1 MRDQLKQL
9 EELQTH
15 DAKIQELEQSLKAI
29 PAKLAAT
36 EVDLARVEALLA
48 AEGGSL
54 KETERYY
61 SEQKGLVTDDEVQV
75 AGAKHKLTQAKNS
88 KEYMA
93 AQREIEQRRESM
105 ASREVEIGKLVEA
118 VEAKK
123 KLLGDRATD
132 VQALRESI
140 AKDGETARARMAE
153 IEAKIAEL
161 RVERD
166 KLAKV
171 VKPDVLKRYGA
182 IRMRRGLA
190 VVAVKDGT
198 CQGCNMNIPPQLYII
213 LQRGVTI
220 ETCPSCS
227 RIIYWEE
234 IMKDPAA
241 PAEGTGTGEPPA
253 ASCLVR
259 PVTIVRVK
267 MAGNDPMGRS
277 SIRVG
282 GAEMDREPDWTWW

>member
-1 MRDQLKQL
+1 LRDQLRQL

-36 EVDLARVEALLA
+36 EADLARVEAILA
-48 AEGGSL
+48 SEGNSL
-54 KETERYY
+54 KETEKYY

-93 AQREIEQRRESM
+93 AQREIEQRRESL

-123 KLLGDRATD
+123 KVLADRATD
-132 VQALRESI
+132 VQGLKDSL
-140 AKDGETARARMAE
+140 AKDGEAAKARMAE

-166 KLAKV
+166 KLATA

-190 VVAVKDGT
+190 VVSVKNGT
-198 CQGCNMNIPPQLYII
+198 CQGCNMNIPPQLYNV
-213 LQRGVTI
+213 LQRGVSI

-227 RIIYWEE
+227 RIIYWED
-234 IMKDPAA
+234 IMKDA
-241 PAEGTGTGEPPA
+241 PVDGSGTGGPPPA
-253 ASCLVR
+253 SA
-259 PVTIVRVK
+259 
-267 MAGNDPMGRS
+267 
-277 SIRVG
+277 
-282 GAEMDREPDWTWW
+282 

>member
-29 PAKLAAT
+29 PTKLAAT
-36 EVDLARVEALLA
+36 EADLGRVEAMLTT
-48 AEGGSL
+48 EGNSL

-61 SEQKGLVTDDEVQV
+61 SEQKGLVTDDEVNV

-93 AQREIEQRRESM
+93 AQREIEQRRESL
-105 ASREVEIGKLVEA
+105 ASREVEITKLVEA

-123 KLLGDRATD
+123 KVLAERVAD
-132 VQALRESI
+132 VQTLKESI
-140 AKDGETARARMAE
+140 AKDGEVARARMAE
-153 IEAKIAEL
+153 IQAEIATL
-161 RVERD
+161 RGERD
-166 KLAKV
+166 QLAKA

-190 VVAVKDGT
+190 VVSVKDGT
-198 CQGCNMNIPPQLYII
+198 CQGCNMNIPPQLFIV
-213 LQRGVTI
+213 LQRGVSI

-227 RIIYWEE
+227 RIIYWDD

-241 PAEGTGTGEPPA
+241 EAGTP
-253 ASCLVR
+253 
-259 PVTIVRVK
+259 
-267 MAGNDPMGRS
+267 
-277 SIRVG
+277 
-282 GAEMDREPDWTWW
+282 GAPTT

>member
-1 MRDQLKQL
+1 MRDQLRQL

-29 PAKLAAT
+29 PAKIAAT
-36 EVDLARVEALLA
+36 ELDLARVEALLTS
-48 AEGGSL
+48 EGSAL

-61 SEQKGLVTDDEVQV
+61 AEQKGLVTDDEVQV

-93 AQREIEQRRESM
+93 AQKEIEQRRESM

-123 KLLGDRATD
+123 KLLTDRSSD
-132 VQALRESI
+132 VQALRDSI
-140 AKDGETARARMAE
+140 AKDGEAARARMAE
-153 IEAKIAEL
+153 IEAKIAAL

-166 KLAKV
+166 KLAVV

-190 VVAVKDGT
+190 VVSVKNGT
-198 CQGCNMNIPPQLYII
+198 CQGCNMNIPPQLYIV

-227 RIIYWEE
+227 RIIYWDE
-234 IMKDPAA
+234 IMKDKDEAA
-241 PAEGTGTGEPPA
+241 PSGTGEPPA
-253 ASCLVR
+253 A
-259 PVTIVRVK
+259 
-267 MAGNDPMGRS
+267 G
-277 SIRVG
+277 
-282 GAEMDREPDWTWW
+282 

>member
-1 MRDQLKQL
+1 LRDQLRQL

-29 PAKLAAT
+29 PAKIAAT
-36 EVDLARVEALLA
+36 ELDLARVEALLTSEGA
-48 AEGGSL
+48 AL

-61 SEQKGLVTDDEVQV
+61 AEQKGLVTDDEVQV

-93 AQREIEQRRESM
+93 AQKEIEQRRESM

-123 KLLGDRATD
+123 KLLTDRSSD
-132 VQALRESI
+132 VQALRDSI
-140 AKDGETARARMAE
+140 AKDGEAARQRMAE
-153 IEAKIAEL
+153 IQGKISEL

-166 KLAKV
+166 KLAV
-171 VKPDVLKRYGA
+171 AVKPDVLKRYGA

-190 VVAVKDGT
+190 VVSVKNGT
-198 CQGCNMNIPPQLYII
+198 CQGCNMNIPPQLYIV

-234 IMKDPAA
+234 IMKDKDDAA
-241 PAEGTGTGEPPA
+241 AAGAGEPPA
-253 ASCLVR
+253 AS
-259 PVTIVRVK
+259 
-267 MAGNDPMGRS
+267 
-277 SIRVG
+277 
-282 GAEMDREPDWTWW
+282 